1 MKYYGERFGLKG
13 TKSGYVTSVKPVK
26 QNKKFV
32 KEITLADG
40 TTMDFKSSD
49 KISYA
54 RIKDI
59 MEKQYQVYGLG
70 NYDLINIKKNITA
83 VTLGVTSLTTLGDFG
98 NYFLFNNG
106 DIRIVLPIGFIC
118 LGAAFASALGL
129 KNYSDKKSELDKFK
143 YRDANFETL
152 QQYKKY
158 RHALNGVRGASYFKS
173 TNEDEAFAVIV
184 GHKYTKGDLERIVD
198 NIYQEQVFRDEREPE
213 FPSAEQKKGKVRK

>member
-1 MKYYGERFGLKG
+1 MKYYGESFGLKG

-40 TTMDFKSSD
+40 TTMEFKPSD

-59 MEKQYQVYGLG
+59 MEKQYQVYGLE

-106 DIRIVLPIGFIC
+106 DIRIVVPIGVIC
-118 LGAAFASALGL
+118 LGVAFASALGL

-143 YRDANFETL
+143 Y
-152 QQYKKY
+152 
-158 RHALNGVRGASYFKS
+158 HALNGVRGASYFKS

-184 GHKYTKGDLERIVD
+184 GHKYTKDDLERIVN